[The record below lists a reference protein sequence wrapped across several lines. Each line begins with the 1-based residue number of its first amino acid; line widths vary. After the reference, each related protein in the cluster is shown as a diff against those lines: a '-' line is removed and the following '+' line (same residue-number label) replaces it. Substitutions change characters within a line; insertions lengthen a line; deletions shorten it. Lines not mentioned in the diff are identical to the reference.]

1 MLIICFSISIIYIYN
16 IENVGDVYKKYAKGS
31 IIDIKKSFLKD
42 NVNNVISDIEKKQEL
57 ESQYYKKL
65 TEDSSKILQQYYQ
78 ISPNSF
84 LYLCTK
90 YFEVEYNKDAF
101 CVLILDKESN
111 KIVYE
116 RDFSNSNNN
125 VDYSERLRL
134 MKNNLSSYSQGSY
147 GKYDVFWGV
156 SKDYIDNSVNT
167 TISMGVSYF
176 ENSDQDSSFSI
187 KRADIALYNAK
198 NKEKIKLACKNIS

>member
-1 MLIICFSISIIYIYN
+1 M
-16 IENVGDVYKKYAKGS
+16 
-31 IIDIKKSFLKD
+31 
-42 NVNNVISDIEKKQEL
+42 
-57 ESQYYKKL
+57 
-65 TEDSSKILQQYYQ
+65 TEYSSKILQQYYQ